1 MEIRNLLNFVQGNG
15 KSSSSPRSLVTEPDD
30 ISFEMDVLSEGK
42 REIDY
47 NGDPCRK
54 CRACGDW
61 PGHEGGPFCFHDAVF
76 RGKSSNPEPISK
88 ARKNCPRE
96 ESR

>member
-1 MEIRNLLNFVQGNG
+1 MEVGNLLKFVQDNG
-15 KSSSSPRSLVTEPDD
+15 KSSPSPQSLTAGPEVIPPKE
-30 ISFEMDVLSEGK
+30 DVFSEGE
-42 REIDY
+42 REINH
-47 NGDPCRK
+47 NGDACRK

-76 RGKSSNPEPISK
+76 RGKSNNPEPISK
-88 ARKNCPRE
+88 ARKKCPRE